1 LLPPPIPKPGT
12 DIPAWPSLLIA
23 LWFSD
28 AGLGGCGWVASP
40 YVGGGAG
47 VCSSG
52 YSFCLGGSTGGGLA
66 AAALGG
72 GVALEGRIAAAGAR
86 AGRPGFVL
94 GGGGGPGLEPGVL
107 LRLSGGGGR

>member
-1 LLPPPIPKPGT
+1 M
-12 DIPAWPSLLIA
+12 A
-23 LWFSD
+23 LWFNE
-28 AGLGGCGWVASP
+28 AGFGWVGCVASP

-66 AAALGG
+66 AAAARGGGG
-72 GVALEGRIAAAGAR
+72 GVAAAGPR
-86 AGRPGFVL
+86 AGRPGFAR

-107 LRLSGGGGR
+107 LRLGGAGR